1 MHAIR
6 LLAIPAALLLL
17 AALPLAA
24 QNKTA
29 APAVTL
35 KTVKYASLADAVVQE
50 RGKVVVVDLWGFF

>member
-6 LLAIPAALLLL
+6 LTTAFAAIGLL

-24 QNKTA
+24 QDKT

-35 KTVKYASLADAVVQE
+35 KTVKYAGLADAVVQQ